1 MPSTLSGSRSNGP
14 VRLLFSRP
22 RMDATSEGR
31 TRLGNT
37 DSSALPDPRPFCA
50 MDPRASS
57 STSPEG
63 RVAVSL
69 RPSRFIAQSAK
80 RRGAGRSEGRRGEP
94 QEARR
99 QVERDGEAEAE
110 GSWRRRRRRRRNRRR
125 GGCGGPMYLLQKSEG
140 CGGVVREGLS
150 DANQDNL
157 FHLDFSV
164 LRSPCVT
171 LRSLSG
177 PISRTRLLA
186 FCTMG
191 NTSSD
196 EDAGD
201 MVEHDESTRSNTASS
216 RRSSA
221 PSRTANQT
229 ISAKASSVASRS
241 KSSNTSRRSMV
252 VVASSAASSIAASV
266 KAATAAPGVALA
278 DLRKGLRTSE
288 QASVEVLHKI
298 LNDTTGAT
306 DLLKISKEVDQAG
319 RSGLF
324 YAAWHNR
331 NLCA

>member
-1 MPSTLSGSRSNGP
+1 
-14 VRLLFSRP
+14 
-22 RMDATSEGR
+22 
-31 TRLGNT
+31 
-37 DSSALPDPRPFCA
+37 
-50 MDPRASS
+50 
-57 STSPEG
+57 
-63 RVAVSL
+63 
-69 RPSRFIAQSAK
+69 
-80 RRGAGRSEGRRGEP
+80 
-94 QEARR
+94 
-99 QVERDGEAEAE
+99 
-110 GSWRRRRRRRRNRRR
+110 
-125 GGCGGPMYLLQKSEG
+125 
-140 CGGVVREGLS
+140 
-150 DANQDNL
+150 
-157 FHLDFSV
+157 
-164 LRSPCVT
+164 
-171 LRSLSG
+171 
-177 PISRTRLLA
+177 
-186 FCTMG
+186 MG

-266 KAATAAPGVALA
+266 KSATAAPGVALA